1 MSADVTASM
10 VCDSEVKCM
19 RWPFFLMG
27 VAVGALAVAVILL
40 RVGGDSVRLFLESED
55 DYTDDDG
62 DDEDEREALLASF
75 ASLSGSTSVSMDPSE
90 TCEAERELLNG
101 FDINVTTKVLSALR
115 EHLQNITSEQEVESL
130 GKLHVS
136 FEPSTKGGE
145 QVDLSTVLRRWSETS
160 GVSSR
165 SASPEC
171 LRRKSCGCADTENT
185 RQGSRRSLSISGSF
199 REVDGVNIKEYSEE
213 LLRGL
218 KFPHTKWNLHDGYDK
233 EPLGEVKIEVVSE
246 EGWFADDTDVMQARE
261 FDERVLSKIGSV
273 EESYMYLRRTR
284 AVSMLSSRLMAAP
297 DEKSCYEIVSR
308 LLVPLFHVDRCS
320 YVLMKDADNMVVK
333 QLTVNKREHMVMG
346 LDRGFRGGG
355 RWVDGEV
362 VKPLKG
368 TAVELC
374 SKTLKQYYCP
384 QIKDSPFEPQ
394 RQISTMGFNTILA
407 TPILVNGNKFVGC
420 IMICMV
426 KEDAFNDYDRILISD
441 VAAMLGANIYSKRM
455 KHAADV
461 SNKIS
466 REMLHSMIPPNVIDK
481 ISCFW
486 DERSD
491 EYRRRR
497 SSLSASSKARSRRF
511 SRMSTLDEDRS
522 DINVGERI
530 NILSKMYR
538 QESEQEEMGTLLET
552 DETNDLQLSTTTK
565 ALFAEN
571 VDNVCIL
578 FADVVGFSRISL
590 DLEPFVVVN
599 MLQDLFSRFDEC
611 CDRHNVQKLETIG
624 DAYICTAGIDSN
636 SRNKESIKESA
647 VRILNMAKDMVI
659 QARHVWV
666 PNSGG
671 LLGKNAKLFDSLEI
685 RVGIHVGNVTCGVLG
700 QRLPKLTVFGNA
712 VNLAARMEQA
722 SRPSHIR
729 VTEEFH
735 QLVADVEKDW
745 GEYEEIEM
753 KNMGTMGT
761 YILNPLKS
769 LHLM

>member
-1 MSADVTASM
+1 MSADDTASM
-10 VCDSEVKCM
+10 VCDNEVEDCIK
-19 RWPFFLMG
+19 WLFFLIG
-27 VAVGALAVAVILL
+27 VAVGALAVTVILL
-40 RVGGDSVRLFLESED
+40 RVDGAPVRFLLEP
-55 DYTDDDG
+55 DDD
-62 DDEDEREALLASF
+62 DEREALHASF
-75 ASLSGSTSVSMDPSE
+75 ASLSSSTSSSIDPSE
-90 TCEAERELLNG
+90 HCEADKELLSG
-101 FDINVTTKVLSALR
+101 FDINVTSKVLGALR

-136 FEPSTKGGE
+136 FEPATKGGE
-145 QVDLSTVLRRWSETS
+145 QMDLSTMLRRWS
-160 GVSSR
+160 VSSESVSCR

-171 LRRKSCGCADTENT
+171 LRRKSCDCGDTGDT
-185 RQGSRRSLSISGSF
+185 RGKSRRSYSISGSF
-199 REVDGVNIKEYSEE
+199 REVDGVNINEYSEE
-213 LLRGL
+213 LNRAL
-218 KFPHTKWNLHDGYDK
+218 KFPHNTWNSNDRYDK
-233 EPLGEVKIEVVSE
+233 DPLGEVKIEVVSE
-246 EGWFADDTDVMQARE
+246 EGWFADDADVMQARE

-273 EESYMYLRRTR
+273 EESHMYLRRTR

-333 QLTVNKREHMVMG
+333 QITVNKREHMVMG

-368 TAVELC
+368 TAVEYC

-384 QIKDSPFEPQ
+384 RIKDSPFQSQ

-426 KEDAFNDYDRILISD
+426 KEDAFNEYDRILISD

-455 KHAADV
+455 KHAADM

-491 EYRRRR
+491 EYQRRR
-497 SSLSASSKARSRRF
+497 SSLSSSSKTRYGRF
-511 SRMSTLDEDRS
+511 SMMSTLDEDRS

-530 NILSKMYR
+530 NLLSKMYR

-552 DETNDLQLSTTTK
+552 NDLQLSTTTK
-565 ALFAEN
+565 ALYAEN
-571 VDNVCIL
+571 VNNVCIL

-624 DAYICTAGIDSN
+624 DAYICTAGIDSD
-636 SRNKESIKESA
+636 SCNKESIKESA
-647 VRILNMAKDMVI
+647 VRILNMAKDMVM

-666 PNSGG
+666 PNSEG
-671 LLGKNAKLFDSLEI
+671 LLGKNPKLFDSLEI

-700 QRLPKLTVFGNA
+700 NA

-722 SRPSHIR
+722 SLPSHIR
-729 VTEEFH
+729 VTEDFH
-735 QLVADVEKDW
+735 RLVADVENGWNK
-745 GEYEEIEM
+745 YEEIEM

-761 YILNPLKS
+761 YLLNPLKS
-769 LHLM
+769 LHFT